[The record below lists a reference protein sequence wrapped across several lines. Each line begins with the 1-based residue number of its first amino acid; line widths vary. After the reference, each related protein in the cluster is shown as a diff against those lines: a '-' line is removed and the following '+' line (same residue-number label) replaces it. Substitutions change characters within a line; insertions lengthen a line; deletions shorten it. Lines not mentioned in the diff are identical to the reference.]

1 MVMRIVVA
9 ILTLIGLTVTPLAQ
23 ASSSSHNPPADRQD
37 SNPRTGSITGRVVGE
52 DGQPLT
58 SVSVRISSLNIS
70 RPLRRITA
78 TDIKGNFS
86 ASDLPVG
93 AYQIFATAPGLVSTP
108 GKPFD
113 APYHLGE
120 NVTITLVK
128 GGVITGK
135 VLDAT
140 GQPVVG
146 APVSALRVRDV
157 EGRIVTES
165 LPATGSRLTD
175 DRGMYRIFGLPAGY
189 YIVTSGG
196 EGESLATNI
205 GARTVPT
212 FYPSATRDTAQT
224 VFVHTGAEIQG
235 IDIRHRGEWGQAVS
249 GSIVGAALTSAISES
264 NIVVELFHLESGA
277 LVSSSSV
284 NFRLGNGFGIYGV
297 PDGEYEI
304 TARQQVSELPGRNT
318 AKSLVSTPQRVIVR
332 GKDVTGLN
340 LPLVALSSIA
350 GHVRLE
356 KLAKSD
362 CQSTRRGELAESL
375 LVLRREESESRRRS
389 YMNHSLR
396 STPNDEGEFV
406 IQDLEAGRYRLIL
419 QLPSDHWYVKAM
431 TVGATSTK
439 PAAVKAPMSSLAMT
453 GITLKSGETLSGVVI
468 SLAEG
473 AASLSGR
480 LEGKTLAARMRVHLV
495 PAEKDAA
502 DEVLR
507 YAEVVTRDGTF
518 TFSHLAPGKYWIL
531 PRAVPE
537 DESDEKP
544 AKPTAWETGARVKL
558 RREAESANQIL
569 ELSSCQRVKDFV
581 VRF

>member
-23 ASSSSHNPPADRQD
+23 ASSASHNPPADRKD
-37 SNPRTGSITGRVVGE
+37 SNPRHGSITGRVVGE
-52 DGQPLT
+52 DGQPLA
-58 SVSVRISSLNIS
+58 SVSVRISSLNIA
-70 RPLRRITA
+70 RPLRRVTA

-86 ASDLPVG
+86 AGDLPVG
-93 AYQIFATAPGLVSTP
+93 AYQISATAPGLVSTP
-108 GKPFD
+108 GKPLD

-135 VLDAT
+135 VLDTT

-189 YIVTSGG
+189 YIVASGG

-235 IDIRHRGEWGQAVS
+235 IDIRHRGEWGHAVS

-284 NFRLGNGFGIYGV
+284 NFRLGNSFGIYGV

-304 TARQQVSELPGRNT
+304 TARQQISELPGRNT
-318 AKSLVSTPQRVIVR
+318 AKSLVSTPQRVIVS

-350 GHVRLE
+350 GQVGLE

-362 CQSTRRGELAESL
+362 CQITRRGELAATL
-375 LVLRREESESRRRS
+375 MVLRREESASRRRS

-396 STPNDEGEFV
+396 STLNDEGEFV
-406 IQDLEAGRYRLIL
+406 IRDLEAGHYRLIP

-431 TVGATSTK
+431 TVGAPSTK

-453 GITLKSGETLSGVVI
+453 GIILKSGENLSGVVV

-569 ELSSCQRVKDFV
+569 ELSTCQRMKDLV